1 MIILAYSLVC
11 LIFGTTFLAIKIGVD
26 AGAPPFFS
34 AGLRFFA
41 AGAALLLWMSW
52 KRKASLSLLLRKET
66 ALTGLGLTFGTF
78 AALYWAEQYVSSG
91 LAAVLSATGP
101 IMILLLQT
109 FLLRQKAS
117 PLSLAGC
124 LIGFTGVLLLVLP
137 SLSLSAS
144 PLWLAGCAV
153 ILIGEWAYASGTL
166 YTRTVTARLPD
177 VHPIALNAAQMI
189 YGGALMLLL
198 SLFAERPSISFLLSW
213 EAAGSFLYLTVIGSM
228 VGHSLYYWLVAKTN
242 PVFPSTW
249 LYISPPI
256 AVGVGILF
264 YGETVSWMTL
274 LGVIT
279 IISGTMLV
287 NAKALKQLLTRFIP
301 SPSVDRRY
309 AGTAALEQGLR
320 MHKKINSED

>member
-52 KRKASLSLLLRKET
+52 KRKASFSLLLRKET

-117 PLSLAGC
+117 SLSLAGC

-213 EAAGSFLYLTVIGSM
+213 RASGSFLYLTVIGSM

-256 AVGVGILF
+256 AVGVGIFF
-264 YGETVSWMTL
+264 YDETVSWMTL

-279 IISGTMLV
+279 IIGGTMLV
-287 NAKALKQLLTRFIP
+287 NAKALKQLLARFAP
-301 SPSVDRRY
+301 GSALNRRS
-309 AGTAALEQGLR
+309 AGISAFGDGFR
-320 MHKKINSED
+320 MHQKINNED

>member
-109 FLLRQKAS
+109 FLLWQKAS

-213 EAAGSFLYLTVIGSM
+213 KAAGSFLYLTVIGSM
-228 VGHSLYYWLVAKTN
+228 VGHSLYYWLPA
-242 PVFPSTW
+242 
-249 LYISPPI
+249 
-256 AVGVGILF
+256 
-264 YGETVSWMTL
+264 
-274 LGVIT
+274 
-279 IISGTMLV
+279 
-287 NAKALKQLLTRFIP
+287 
-301 SPSVDRRY
+301 
-309 AGTAALEQGLR
+309 
-320 MHKKINSED
+320 